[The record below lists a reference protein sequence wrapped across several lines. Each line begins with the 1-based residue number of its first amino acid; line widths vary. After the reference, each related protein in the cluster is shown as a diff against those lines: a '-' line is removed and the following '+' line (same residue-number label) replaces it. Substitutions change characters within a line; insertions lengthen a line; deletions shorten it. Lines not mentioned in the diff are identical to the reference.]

1 MGSMYNPSSWV
12 DDCMYAANWLYMA
25 TDDKSYLDK
34 IESDYIPN
42 FPKEEQSTSNKYT
55 WGFCWDDTT
64 QGAALL
70 YAINTGKKEWAEH
83 ISHHLDYWIDGYGGK
98 KITTLLTVWHIS

>member
-1 MGSMYNPSSWV
+1 
-12 DDCMYAANWLYMA
+12 MYAADWLYLA
-25 TDDKSYLDK
+25 TNDKSYLDK

-42 FPKEEQSTSNKYT
+42 FPTENQSSDKKYT

-70 YAINTGKKEWAEH
+70 YAQITGDQSW
-83 ISHHLDYWIDGYGGK
+83 ISRRTGLSHELGFAPPRFKYCMAGFPFK
-98 KITTLLTVWHIS
+98 